1 MPLNLRRH
9 TALAT
14 LALALATLPAHT
26 QQPPAPSQQIV
37 QVGALNIPSPVFTD
51 SGQWSTLLPILS
63 TPDVDLFIE
72 DPSNDDWLAHNAQSF
87 LERGQYTVI
96 LVSFYKTLHACRV
109 DQIHAGFSD
118 SAHIDACNN
127 YRYAVHRIAVDNP
140 QSAVTLLFSAMVFTG
155 GTLDATSIRRETH
168 TRGITELDANAQ
180 KALADTTKL
189 VAKESHSYNLRQQP
203 SAQ

>member
-1 MPLNLRRH
+1 MRLNLRH
-9 TALAT
+9 YTALAT
-14 LALALATLPAHT
+14 LALATLAARA
-26 QQPPAPSQQIV
+26 QQPASPSQQIV
-37 QVGALNIPSPVFTD
+37 QVGALNVPSSVITD

-72 DPSNDDWLAHNAQSF
+72 DPSNDDWLAHNAASF
-87 LERGQYTVI
+87 IERGQYTVI
-96 LVSFYKTLHACRV
+96 LVSFYKTLHACRA

-127 YRYAVHRIAVDNP
+127 YRYAVHRVAVDNP
-140 QSAVTLLFSAMVFTG
+140 QSAVTLLFSAMVFSG
-155 GTLDATSIRRETH
+155 GTLEADSIRRETH
-168 TRGITELDANAQ
+168 TRGITELDSNAQ

-189 VAKESHSYNLRQQP
+189 VAKESRTYAIRQQP

>member
-1 MPLNLRRH
+1 MRLNLRH
-9 TALAT
+9 YTALAT
-14 LALALATLPAHT
+14 LALATLAARA
-26 QQPPAPSQQIV
+26 QQPASPSQQIV
-37 QVGALNIPSPVFTD
+37 QVGALNVPSSVITD

-72 DPSNDDWLAHNAQSF
+72 DPSNDDWLAHNAAPF

-96 LVSFYKTLHACRV
+96 LVSFYKTLHACRT
-109 DQIHAGFSD
+109 DQIYAGLASD
-118 SAHIDACNN
+118 AEHMDACNN

-140 QSAVTLLFSAMVFTG
+140 QNAVTLLFSAMVFSG
-155 GTLDATSIRRETH
+155 GTLDDASIRRETH
-168 TRGITELDANAQ
+168 TRGITELDSNAQ

-189 VAKESHSYNLRQQP
+189 VAKESRIYAIRQQP